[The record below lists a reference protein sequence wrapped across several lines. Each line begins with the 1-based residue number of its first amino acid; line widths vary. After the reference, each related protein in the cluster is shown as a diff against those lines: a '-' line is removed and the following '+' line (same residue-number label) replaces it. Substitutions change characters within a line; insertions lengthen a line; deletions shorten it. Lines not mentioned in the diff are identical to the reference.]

1 MLSLLLPPA
10 AAGALNRALVASLRE
25 DALRDRMLAAG
36 HDTWRAPNG
45 LDEAR
50 AFIVREVERYREVV
64 RRTGVR
70 LEA

>member
-1 MLSLLLPPA
+1 MAPA
-10 AAGALNRALVASLRE
+10 VAEALNRALVASLAE
-25 DALRDRMLAAG
+25 ESLRDRMLAAG

-45 LDEAR
+45 PTEAR
-50 AFIVREVERYREVV
+50 AFVEREVARYREVV